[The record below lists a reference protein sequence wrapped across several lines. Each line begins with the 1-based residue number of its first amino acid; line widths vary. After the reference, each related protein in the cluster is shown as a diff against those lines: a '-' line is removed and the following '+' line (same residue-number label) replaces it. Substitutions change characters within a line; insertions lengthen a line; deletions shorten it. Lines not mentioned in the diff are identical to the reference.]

1 MNGGKFFKKKTFKR
15 NKNLYNFDDYEIL
28 INDIKCI
35 IDEPFCKTNKYK
47 SKIKHLVL
55 NEQM

>member
-1 MNGGKFFKKKTFKR
+1 MAESFLKKKTFKR